1 MNCVLSLQVTQEEK
15 AQLLDESVV
24 VKVSPVYE
32 YGNADMC
39 QFVRFVTHADVSSE
53 DMALV
58 VKKLKYVISE
68 IENANQN
75 IKPEA

>member
-1 MNCVLSLQVTQEEK
+1 MTQEEK

-32 YGNADMC
+32 YGNPDMC

-53 DMALV
+53 DMAFV
-58 VKKLKYVISE
+58 VKKLKYVINE
-68 IENANQN
+68 IDNGNQN
-75 IKPEA
+75 IKTEA